1 MLGSLFVILFFA
13 VVGLVLFLQKDDG
26 YDERQTVIM
35 DRGGRYGLLTVLL
48 LNAVFY
54 IFSVFDSVPELSV
67 RFTSTMSI
75 WSGILV
81 ASLYA
86 IWNHA
91 YFSLKSEKTNGF
103 TVVMLIMGIPNLL
116 IGVVELLGLWGGSPD
131 LTKGVSFLIFGISC
145 FCIALTIILRN
156 HLDGNEEGDL

>member
-91 YFSLKSEKTNGF
+91 YLHCANDHF
-103 TVVMLIMGIPNLL
+103 
-116 IGVVELLGLWGGSPD
+116 
-131 LTKGVSFLIFGISC
+131 
-145 FCIALTIILRN
+145 A
-156 HLDGNEEGDL
+156 

>member
-1 MLGSLFVILFFA
+1 MLGSLFAILFFA

-54 IFSVFDSVPELSV
+54 IFSVFDSFPELSV

-81 ASLYA
+81 V
-86 IWNHA
+86 
-91 YFSLKSEKTNGF
+91 F
-103 TVVMLIMGIPNLL
+103 TLCNL
-116 IGVVELLGLWGGSPD
+116 ESR
-131 LTKGVSFLIFGISC
+131 IFFTQI
-145 FCIALTIILRN
+145 
-156 HLDGNEEGDL
+156 